1 MAIYEEIF
9 ERYHERKKT
18 LNPCFQ
24 FGTGIQIPTEYSKVY
39 KDILFLM
46 LLEIFYRELRDNPER
61 TDRALKEIAEEIMI
75 KVGVQANT
83 DFIERLAIALLST
96 GTGQYREA
104 FISSYYNEST
114 SSFEEERFLYLT
126 EDTEAMLRSKSDAQI
141 WKLSESGQKLVFL
154 SLEMADEFGIEIQ
167 QLYTLS
173 FIRKGN
179 FQKALGNLDHVKAA
193 VRAKATQERDYAK
206 RMRRDPRSIFSKER
220 EHIERRKS
228 LQEQFQEQ
236 KKLFYEMDNILH
248 EKLKEMTDPKVI
260 RDIEYLKE
268 KVDEC
273 VGEHSKLT
281 ELVVQNYSQEIA
293 LQREIE
299 RLLNYNRSFVK
310 DIWEKHIYSEG
321 FIFEDGFE
329 CILEPFFSP
338 KQEFIYPLSW
348 VWDEHHV
355 GEIDSEVAASAEE
368 PNDIPEIKNAKRV
381 PIDWDSIANLWT
393 PVFKAALEDPQKTCA
408 LRECHIGEWT
418 LDALEMWMKFRDGD
432 FELKSSLSP
441 SRKYDD
447 DRAVLLQEVVKRDP
461 GMIEMTNQYKIRVS
475 TDGGEQIQ
483 NELVSITPFT
493 LTLIP
498 KEYNGG

>member
-9 ERYHERKKT
+9 ERYHERKMT

-24 FGTGIQIPTEYSKVY
+24 FGTGIQVPTEFSKVY

-61 TDRALKEIAEEIMI
+61 TDRDLKEIAKEVMDKI
-75 KVGVQANT
+75 GVQANEDFT
-83 DFIERLAIALLST
+83 DRLAVALISS
-96 GTGQYREA
+96 GTGQNREP
-104 FISSYYNEST
+104 FLSSYYNETT

-141 WKLSESGQKLVFL
+141 WKLSESGQKLIFL

-206 RMRRDPRSIFSKER
+206 RMRRDPRSIFSKEKDQM
-220 EHIERRKS
+220 ERRKS

-236 KKLFYEMDNILH
+236 KKLFYDMDNILH
-248 EKLKEMTDPKVI
+248 EKLKDTTDPKII

-329 CILEPFFSP
+329 SILEPLFSP

-348 VWDEHHV
+348 VWDEHKV
-355 GEIDSEVAASAEE
+355 GEIESEVAAAAEE
-368 PNDIPEIKNAKRV
+368 IEEPPVREERKEG
-381 PIDWDSIANLWT
+381 AN
-393 PVFKAALEDPQKTCA
+393 
-408 LRECHIGEWT
+408 
-418 LDALEMWMKFRDGD
+418 
-432 FELKSSLSP
+432 
-441 SRKYDD
+441 
-447 DRAVLLQEVVKRDP
+447 
-461 GMIEMTNQYKIRVS
+461 
-475 TDGGEQIQ
+475 
-483 NELVSITPFT
+483 
-493 LTLIP
+493 
-498 KEYNGG
+498 